1 LIKVLVVED
10 SAVVRELLS
19 HILSSDPE
27 IQVVATAAD
36 GDEAIEAVERTRPD
50 AITMDIHMPRMDGFD
65 ATRRIMETRP
75 TPIVIVS
82 GAADIAEQTMAFRA
96 MQAGALAA
104 LPRPAGIGHPNH
116 QRTAAELVQTV
127 KLMSEVK
134 LVRRWARQQQP
145 KPVSVAPP
153 LIPPAADV
161 AVIAIGASTGGPQ
174 ALQTIV
180 SQLPAGFQIPILVVQ
195 HIANGFAQGFADW
208 LGQSANLPVRI
219 ARHQETMQPGHIYVA
234 ADGYHLKVGNR
245 GHLLLTQDQM
255 ENGLRPSV
263 ACLFRSVA
271 AVYHANAAGV
281 LLTGMGKDGAHEL
294 KLMKDQGALT
304 IAQDRESSVIHG
316 MPGEA
321 IRLNGATY
329 VLPPDKIASLLVS
342 FAMRPPTEKTGNE
355 DLWQSEKPVPQ
366 SRLKY

>member
-10 SAVVRELLS
+10 SAVVRELLR

-50 AITMDIHMPRMDGFD
+50 AITMDVHMPRMDGFD

-82 GAADIAEQTMAFRA
+82 GAADIAEQTTAFRA

-116 QRTAAELVQTV
+116 ERTAAELVQTV

-145 KPVSVAPP
+145 KPISVPPPAPS
-153 LIPPAADV
+153 AADV
-161 AVIAIGASTGGPQ
+161 SVIAIGASTGGPQ

-180 SQLPAGFQIPILVVQ
+180 SQLPAGFPIPILVVQ
-195 HIANGFAQGFADW
+195 HIANGFAKGFADW

-234 ADGYHLKVGNR
+234 ADGYHLQVANR
-245 GHLLLTQDQM
+245 GNLLLTQDQM

-271 AVYHANAAGV
+271 AVYRANAAGV

-294 KLMKDQGALT
+294 KLMKEQGSVT

-321 IRLNGATY
+321 IRLQGAIY
-329 VLPPDKIASLLVS
+329 VLPPEKIASLLVS
-342 FAMRPPTEKTGNE
+342 FAMRPPNGQNG
-355 DLWQSEKPVPQ
+355 
-366 SRLKY
+366 